1 MKNILFYI
9 ILISKEGLIMKKEK
23 YKDFTELKNKSY
35 LRFFSIV
42 YLVLIII
49 IATLFFTD
57 LNRMRH
63 NQPVVFST
71 WGFSYSPPI
80 DIEESLIEMSIID
93 YLMAKGDRQF
103 KRHDNEKAFAS
114 IRIYLLEEKKDGVF
128 YVYTWALEGKYYLE
142 NGEIIKD
149 SESSSPYA
157 FVVKEMDGEYVI
169 VEAKV
174 PRDGEYYQ
182 DDMKNLFPRTVRKKM
197 EKVYDDGTIEKL
209 NIDIQKQIKLYFH

>member
-1 MKNILFYI
+1 MKQY
-9 ILISKEGLIMKKEK
+9 KYK
-23 YKDFTELKNKSY
+23 YKDKDNTELKNKSY

-42 YLVLIII
+42 YLVIVII

-63 NQPVVFST
+63 NKPVVFST

-80 DIEESLIEMSIID
+80 DIQENLIKISIED

-103 KRHDNEKAFAS
+103 KRHENEKAFAS
-114 IRIYLLEEKKDGVF
+114 IRIYSYETKKEGVF
-128 YVYTWALEGKYYLE
+128 YVYAWALERRYYLE
-142 NGEIIKD
+142 NDEIIKE
-149 SESSSPYA
+149 SETSFPYM
-157 FVVKEMDGEYVI
+157 FVVKEMDGVLVI

-174 PRDGEYYQ
+174 PRDGDYYK
-182 DDMKNLFPRTVRKKM
+182 DDMKNLFPRIIRKKM

-209 NIDIQKQIKLYFH
+209 ALEIQQQIKMYFH